1 VGMCG
6 NGWKTE
12 NGVLLFIYTSVI
24 TVSLATNSST
34 NNLKL
39 LAITI
44 LSPTVALLLPYL
56 RLFRLVIC
64 LLLLYFLPLLRS
76 LVLD

>member
-1 VGMCG
+1 MGMCG